1 MDCCRFFPASI
12 PLSAF
17 LCLCSSLLVFRCSC
31 LDAAALC
38 RTNVLR
44 LCSLFARCRR
54 LEPLFPSFHRHA
66 GCVGPS
72 VLCLRLAAFCIGH
85 PVFRLLPL
93 PFNGRF
99 IIRFQLFV
107 CFFVRSC
114 SFVNRVWAGH
124 LADELLVR
132 ALERCDWFARLL
144 RPPPLC
150 KYKQIYNINQI
161 FDHISYLYS
170 RSQEGLFPCD
180 RLVISLAYGLYGAG
194 IDLIMLFF
202 VDNVAPGSST
212 YTCRPHGS
220 DPVKCVV
227 FF

>member
-1 MDCCRFFPASI
+1 MPPPCVGPTSYGSAAFSPVAVGWNRFFPPFTVTPAASVH
-12 PLSAF
+12 PSFACGLLLSASVILF
-17 LCLCSSLLVFRCSC
+17 FGCFRCLST
-31 LDAAALC
+31 A
-38 RTNVLR
+38 VL
-44 LCSLFARCRR
+44 
-54 LEPLFPSFHRHA
+54 SF
-66 GCVGPS
+66 
-72 VLCLRLAAFCIGH
+72 
-85 PVFRLLPL
+85 VFSYLY
-93 PFNGRF
+93 
-99 IIRFQLFV
+99 V
-107 CFFVRSC
+107 FFVRSC

-202 VDNVAPGSST
+202 
-212 YTCRPHGS
+212 CR
-220 DPVKCVV
+220 
-227 FF
+227 

>member
-1 MDCCRFFPASI
+1 MSSSCGCLVFRFGVPVDCCRFFSSQHLFVRAS
-12 PLSAF
+12 L
-17 LCLCSSLLVFRCSC
+17 LCSSLPLFRCSC

-44 LCSLFARCRR
+44 PCSLFACCRR

-107 CFFVRSC
+107 CFFSCALC

-132 ALERCDWFARLL
+132 ALERCDRFARLL
-144 RPPPLC
+144 R
-150 KYKQIYNINQI
+150 IAFVNINKFMI
-161 FDHISYLYS
+161 
-170 RSQEGLFPCD
+170 
-180 RLVISLAYGLYGAG
+180 
-194 IDLIMLFF
+194 
-202 VDNVAPGSST
+202 
-212 YTCRPHGS
+212 
-220 DPVKCVV
+220 
-227 FF
+227 